1 MGKNVNKAA
10 DEVPALIGINK
21 DKILGEVH
29 ETLHIKFI
37 QCIIFRQVE
46 EKSKMKRST
55 KEMQDVINMADFIR
69 THT

>member
-1 MGKNVNKAA
+1 M
-10 DEVPALIGINK
+10 INK

-46 EKSKMKRST
+46 EKNKMKRSV
-55 KEMQDVINMADFIR
+55 KEMQDVINTADFIR